1 MQKGLGIAAL
11 VIAILAMFIPFAGTW
26 LTLLVALL
34 AVFAYGPGLG
44 LGIASLVVNVVH
56 ILFLS
61 PLLWATQGLASVG
74 AEASGEQIVF
84 LPWVLIGA
92 QVAAF
97 AVLLILN
104 GRLVRPATATGTS
117 LGQ

>member
-1 MQKGLGIAAL
+1 MQNGLGIAAL
-11 VIAILAMFIPFAGTW
+11 VIAILAMFVPLFGTW
-26 LTLLVALL
+26 LSLLVAIL

-44 LGIASLVVNVVH
+44 LGIASLIVNAVH

-61 PLLWATQGLASVG
+61 PLLWATQGLASMG

-84 LPWVLIGA
+84 LPWVLLGV

-97 AVLLILN
+97 VALLSLN
-104 GRLVRPATATGTS
+104 SRMARPAPATGAS
-117 LGQ
+117 VGQ